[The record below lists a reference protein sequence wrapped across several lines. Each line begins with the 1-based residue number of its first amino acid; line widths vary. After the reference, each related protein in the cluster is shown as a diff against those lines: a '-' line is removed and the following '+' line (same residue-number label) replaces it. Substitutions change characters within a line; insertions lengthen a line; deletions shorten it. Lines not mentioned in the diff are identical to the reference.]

1 MVGGLMEDDRSPE
14 PAASEDETEGA
25 AASESR
31 DRPWILKDVRAS
43 ARGIVVVLTLVAVQQ
58 IAWLVEPAVFGTL
71 MDAVTDEA
79 RTLADLVA
87 AMPLWA
93 LVFATNTLAGSL
105 RRIAS
110 ERVYGRMYARVAQRI
125 AERAA
130 SERLAPTQTAARAEL
145 ARDFVEFFE
154 DRLPDAILGA
164 VSLVGALGALFSY
177 DPRIGAACLGVLAP
191 LVVIGRAYD
200 RRVSLLTAELHE
212 LREQNVEMFAG
223 HGPDEVLAHFTKI
236 AELKR
241 RIGSWSA
248 FNFGALRSALLVVF
262 VVVLYVAID
271 VDDLTVGAIYAIVT
285 YLWTFVTAIE
295 DLPELLENMTAV
307 RDITRRLQGKP
318 LRRDATAA

>member
-1 MVGGLMEDDRSPE
+1 MAEPDPPLPSPDTPVPAPEESGAGETDR
-14 PAASEDETEGA
+14 A
-25 AASESR
+25 
-31 DRPWILKDVRAS
+31 WIVEDVRAS
-43 ARGIVVVLTLVAVQQ
+43 ARGIAVVLALVALQQ

-79 RTLADLVA
+79 RTLADLVD
-87 AMPLWA
+87 AMPLWVV
-93 LVFATNTLAGSL
+93 VFATNTLAGSL

-110 ERVYGRMYARVAQRI
+110 ERVYGRMYARVAERL
-125 AERAA
+125 ATRAA
-130 SERLAPTQTAARAEL
+130 REKLAPTQTAARAEL
-145 ARDFVEFFE
+145 ARDFVGFFE

-177 DPRIGAACLGVLAP
+177 DARIGAACLGVLGP

-200 RRVSLLTAELHE
+200 RRVSLLTSELHE
-212 LREQNVEMFAG
+212 LREQNVEMFAS
-223 HGPDEVLAHFTKI
+223 HAPAEVFTHFTKI
-236 AELKR
+236 ADLKR
-241 RIGSWSA
+241 RIGTWSA
-248 FNFGALRSALLVVF
+248 LNFGALRAALLVVF

-295 DLPELLENMTAV
+295 DLPELLENLTAV

-318 LRRDATAA
+318 RARDAEAE